1 MPMYIEV
8 VFVKTIIHNK
18 DNLKQEDI
26 NLKIYRSRAVIINS
40 NNEILLGYL
49 GGTYQFPGG
58 HLEGNE
64 TIEECLVREVK
75 EETGIDITGK
85 FSKPFYKIIYYNK
98 DYPKVGVNRYCE
110 FDYFIV
116 KTDDKY
122 DMSKTNFD
130 EYEIK
135 YNYELRYIKIDEFE
149 DVLNKEINENDL
161 NKIIYPEIIDVL
173 NTYLNMNE

>member
-1 MPMYIEV
+1 M
-8 VFVKTIIHNK
+8 KTIIHNK

-85 FSKPFYKIIYYNK
+85 FSKPFYKII
-98 DYPKVGVNRYCE
+98 
-110 FDYFIV
+110 
-116 KTDDKY
+116 
-122 DMSKTNFD
+122 
-130 EYEIK
+130 
-135 YNYELRYIKIDEFE
+135 
-149 DVLNKEINENDL
+149 
-161 NKIIYPEIIDVL
+161 
-173 NTYLNMNE
+173 